1 MVTKRKIELMKLK
14 KNDKSNENIQRLAI
28 ITMLDARYKEE
39 IREGREVEQALLTAA
54 NKIKKDLEKERES
67 AVKYDRK
74 SYVENVDIQL
84 DEVERFLPNYMS
96 IKEIED
102 FVDTMELED
111 NFGKMMGIVKGKLD
125 GKAQMKDV
133 SKVLKTK
140 YGK

>member
-1 MVTKRKIELMKLK
+1 MITKRKIELMKLK
-14 KNDKSNENIQRLAI
+14 KNDKSNENIQRLSI

-39 IREGREVEQALLTAA
+39 IREGTKEDKALLNAA

-74 SYVENVDIQL
+74 SYVDNVDIQIN
-84 DEVERFLPNYMS
+84 EIERFLPNYMS

-102 FVDTMELED
+102 FVDTLELDD

-133 SKVLKTK
+133 STVLKSK